1 MDYIDER
8 KVDWDMD
15 LTRRE
20 IALVKDP
27 VWRAGL
33 SQPNKYYKP
42 ARDAYNN
49 WCVKY
54 GIVPTDVKFAI
65 FHKNYVNSKRV
76 DAVEKATAIAAGE
89 EYKPRPSFLFVLR

>member
-1 MDYIDER
+1 MDHIDEW

-33 SQPNKYYKP
+33 SQQYYKP

-65 FHKNYVNSKRV
+65 FHKNYVLMLSKRPQHSLS
-76 DAVEKATAIAAGE
+76 EKSINLVIPTNA
-89 EYKPRPSFLFVLR
+89 